1 MSDNLLLLIPS
12 QPEYVPNLHA
22 QQEARKLLQSLVME
36 TCEVTAYV
44 AEQIEFVDAGANF
57 ESVSCPACRSSI
69 AREWWSAAMGEAH
82 ISQFSNLEVLTPCC
96 QTRLSLNNLDYNWPQ
111 GFARF
116 ILKATNPGIP
126 VLERQA
132 VDGLEQILGCKLR
145 VIWAH
150 L

>member
-1 MSDNLLLLIPS
+1 MSDNLLLLIPT
-12 QPEYVPNLHA
+12 QPEYVPNSHA
-22 QQEARKLLQSLVME
+22 RQEARKLLQSLVVE
-36 TCEVTAYV
+36 TCEVTACV
-44 AEQIEFVDAGANF
+44 AEQIGFVDAGANF
-57 ESVSCPACRSSI
+57 ESVSCPVCRSSI

-126 VLERQA
+126 NLERQA
-132 VDGLEQILGCKLR
+132 VDELERILGCKLR